1 MYDVNTEKSAV
12 KLVKCQTTNKLIT
25 LPRYRNDIFLPHKYG
40 QYERRVR
47 ECISSGD
54 VIPVLI

>member
-25 LPRYRNDIFLPHKYG
+25 LPRYRNDIF
-40 QYERRVR
+40 VR
-47 ECISSGD
+47 LLAFPSI
-54 VIPVLI
+54 